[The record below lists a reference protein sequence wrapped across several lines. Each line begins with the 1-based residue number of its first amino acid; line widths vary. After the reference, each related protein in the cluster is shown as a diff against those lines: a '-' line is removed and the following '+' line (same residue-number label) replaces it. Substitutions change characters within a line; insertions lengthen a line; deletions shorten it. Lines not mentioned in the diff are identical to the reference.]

1 MSQAYSYADIESFV
15 SRFWLD
21 PQTGLPAKCYTTPYA
36 YSATFAALAQNGV
49 QTQQIQIQAN
59 ADFICLD
66 IAIRANIAA
75 AQNES
80 TMTAAFVRLLIT
92 DTGSNEQWTNT
103 AQDVENYCTN
113 GQRQT
118 SLPYPRIVQ
127 GRSSLQL
134 QATNYAPVAETYS
147 FDIMLEGVQVRR
159 Y

>member
-1 MSQAYSYADIESFV
+1 MDYSYADIESFV

-21 PQTGLPAKCYTTPYA
+21 PQTGLPAKCYITPYA
-36 YSATFAALAQNGV
+36 YSTTFAALAQNGV

-66 IAIRANIAA
+66 VSVRANIAA

-103 AQDVENYCTN
+103 AQDVENYCSN
-113 GQRQT
+113 GQRNT
-118 SLPYPRIVQ
+118 PLPYPRIVQ

-147 FDIMLEGVQVRR
+147 FDVMLEGVHVRR